1 MIKEIRDYFTKQIR
15 AVDSDLKFDGYIFE
29 NESIGT
35 NNIDNTFKLI
45 IGQTVPTRRDVIH
58 EALTD
63 VSVVIFKVSG
73 TDRVNGFDQLYCKA
87 FNIVSK
93 IASQSEVLQNDFI
106 KSIINKTVLPE
117 AINSDDNSVRIKIE
131 FQVITFFALEA

>member
-1 MIKEIRDYFTKQIR
+1 MITEIRDYFTKQIR
-15 AVDSDLKFDGYIFE
+15 AVDPDLRFDGYIFE

-35 NNIDNTFKLI
+35 NNIDNTYKLV
-45 IGQTVPTRRDVIH
+45 IGQTASTRRDVIN

-73 TDRVNGFDQLYCKA
+73 TERVEGFDQLYCKA
-87 FNIVSK
+87 FKILSK
-93 IASQSEVLQNDFI
+93 IASQTEIMQNDFI
-106 KSIINKTVLPE
+106 KSIINRAIVPE
-117 AINSDDNSVRIKIE
+117 SIDSDDNSLRIRIE